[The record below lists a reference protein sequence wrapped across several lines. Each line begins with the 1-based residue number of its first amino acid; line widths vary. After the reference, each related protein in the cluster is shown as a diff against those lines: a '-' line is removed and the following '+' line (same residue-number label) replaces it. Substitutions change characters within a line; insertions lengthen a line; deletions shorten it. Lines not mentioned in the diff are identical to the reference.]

1 MVLKRMT
8 MFLLVLCFCAFTAMP
23 MSVWAASG
31 TTPAAEGSISANS
44 VYKSDENAGTAHDMP
59 DTGTVLIVNAAAGT
73 GEKLSG
79 AWFTVYENERKVT
92 DAEMNGGEAKLDL
105 PEGEYYLRQQKTPS
119 GYLPEKTSISFSV
132 SRGKTTVVD
141 ITSELDLENV
151 NPQDIIPKTGES
163 FPVRA
168 YACSILCFMAAVL
181 CGRRLWHLEKAYER
195 GLLNG

>member
-8 MFLLVLCFCAFTAMP
+8 KFLLVLCFCAFTAMP
-23 MSVWAASG
+23 MNVWAASG

-44 VYKSDENAGTAHDMP
+44 VHKSDENAGTAHDMP

-79 AWFTVYENERKVT
+79 AWFTVYENGRKVT
-92 DAEMNGGEAKLDL
+92 DAEMNGGKAKLDL

-119 GYLPEKTSISFSV
+119 GYLPEKTSILFSV

-141 ITSELDLENV
+141 ITSELDLENM

-181 CGRRLWHLEKAYER
+181 CGRRLWHLKKAYER

>member
-1 MVLKRMT
+1 MVLKRMA

-31 TTPAAEGSISANS
+31 TTLAAEGSISANS
-44 VYKSDENAGTAHDMP
+44 ARKLDESAGTAYDMS

-79 AWFTVYENERKVT
+79 AGFAVYENGHKVT
-92 DAEMNGGEAKLDL
+92 DAEINGGETKLDL

-132 SRGKTTVVD
+132 LWGKTTVVD

-151 NPQDIIPKTGES
+151 NPQDIIPKTGETV
-163 FPVRA
+163 PVRI
-168 YACSILCFMAAVL
+168 YACSIFCLMTAAL
-181 CGRRLWHLEKAYER
+181 CGIKLRHPEKR
-195 GLLNG
+195 HGKGII

>member
-23 MSVWAASG
+23 GNVWAASG
-31 TTPAAEGSISANS
+31 ATPAAEGSISANS
-44 VYKSDENAGTAHDMP
+44 VRKSDESARTVYDMS
-59 DTGTVLIVNAAAGT
+59 DTGMVLIVNAAAGT

-79 AWFTVYENERKVT
+79 AWFAVYENGCKVT
-92 DAEMNGGEAKLDL
+92 DVEINGGEAKLDL
-105 PEGEYYLRQQKTPS
+105 PEGEYHLRQQKTPS

-132 SRGKTTVVD
+132 SRERTTIVD

-168 YACSILCFMAAVL
+168 YACSILCFMAAIL
-181 CGRRLWHLEKAYER
+181 CGCRLWHLEKAYER